1 MTPDSPAPTGPT
13 CPASGSLRSAIGAA
27 LFLILVG
34 GLVAVACRRT
44 AGPSTSLAP
53 VATGAV
59 PAAIVTTLATP
70 PSGVADPDD
79 QPGPTGPSG
88 GLVEAIPPGA
98 APSSASGAPYP
109 LTAPGCC
116 ARPFWRADGAALWF
130 IDRPPGGPTGVYEAA
145 LDSPLAQPRLI
156 TGTIG
161 ALSPDQRY
169 RVDQEAGRTTLL
181 RLADGRRFEVAA
193 AGRALSFSPGGG
205 QVAWQAGGGPE
216 NAGGGQPQNPANRV
230 FVSAVEG
237 GEARE
242 VVSLANG
249 SLLGWL
255 SEGELLL
262 RVREGRDSVIDEL
275 RAQGLDGGPPR
286 SLLRAERLRG
296 LTLSSDRSWL
306 AQTPGANGLWVAG
319 TRPGSAPPRR
329 IDGLFGAFKWRDA
342 RRLLVV
348 PLEMGAP
355 AHRLL
360 ELDMS
365 DGKQRTLSD
374 PAAPFRIADGD
385 WSVSPDGRHLAFANA
400 ADDAIWVLPLGD

>member
-1 MTPDSPAPTGPT
+1 M
-13 CPASGSLRSAIGAA
+13 
-27 LFLILVG
+27 
-34 GLVAVACRRT
+34 AVACRRT
-44 AGPSTSLAP
+44 ASPSTTGAP
-53 VATGAV
+53 VATDAV
-59 PAAIVTTLATP
+59 PPADVGTLATP
-70 PSGVADPDD
+70 PSRAGDPDE
-79 QPGPTGPSG
+79 QPGPAGPG
-88 GLVEAIPPGA
+88 DGPVDATHPGA

-116 ARPFWRADGAALWF
+116 ARPFWRADGGALWF
-130 IDRPPGGPTGVYEAA
+130 IDRPPGGPTGFYEAA

-156 TGTIG
+156 TSTIG

-181 RLADGRRFEVAA
+181 RLADGRRFDLAA
-193 AGRALSFSPGGG
+193 EGRALSFSPGGG
-205 QVAWQAGGGPE
+205 QVAWQVGGGPE
-216 NAGGGQPQNPANRV
+216 NAGGGPPQNPANRIY
-230 FVSAVEG
+230 VSAVEG

-255 SEGELLL
+255 NEGELLL
-262 RVREGRDSVIDEL
+262 RARESRDSVIDEL

-296 LTLSSDRSWL
+296 LTLSTDRSWL
-306 AQTPGANGLWVAG
+306 AYQVSGARTPGANGLWVAG

-329 IDGLFGAFKWRDA
+329 IEGLFGAFKWRDA

-360 ELDMS
+360 ELDMA
-365 DGKQRTLSD
+365 DGNERTLSR
-374 PAAPFRIADGD
+374 PTAPFRIADGD